1 MLCSE
6 NCIIKNCYGELY
18 NNFDRMNKNNRN
30 WACCIKDNLF
40 EIGLGY
46 VWDKQN
52 KTRSLE
58 FFPLIKQRLI
68 DISVQSYQEQWN
80 KIRLI
85 RRLTIQLCAE
95 YAGLLQNTCSFKFL
109 RDFGYVSLNYKGI
122 FIKLSRFYPKIWII
136 SLNCTSYFVHR
147 EITPKI
153 QPRICFL

>member
-1 MLCSE
+1 MLCSQ

-18 NNFDRMNKNNRN
+18 NNFERMNKSNRN

-52 KTRSLE
+52 KTSCLE

-85 RRLTIQLCAE
+85 RRLTIKLCAE

-109 RDFGYVSLNYKGI
+109 RDYCLLISGTFPWTTRVYSLNSAGFTLK
-122 FIKLSRFYPKIWII
+122 FEL
-136 SLNCTSYFVHR
+136 
-147 EITPKI
+147 
-153 QPRICFL
+153 